1 MKKEKNISEIEHD
14 LIEHDS
20 TELMKQIEEAF
31 SGIWITT
38 KIEVSDKIYKAY
50 EEFLFDMP
58 SNDENIILE
67 KWNGIKVL
75 RRFFGRLLPDDYYIL
90 YKTRT
95 TLSGKEN
102 IMVLKKMSQP
112 NFEYRFTNLS
122 QWIKA
127 KETFFKDNDNT
138 DK

>member
-1 MKKEKNISEIEHD
+1 MKKEKNITET
-14 LIEHDS
+14 EHDS
-20 TELMKQIEEAF
+20 INHSIELMKQIEEAF

-75 RRFFGRLLPDDYYIL
+75 RRLFGRALPDDYYIL

-112 NFEYRFTNLS
+112 NFEYRFKNLS

>member
-58 SNDENIILE
+58 SNDDSIILE

-127 KETFFKDNDNT
+127 KDTFFKNNDNT
-138 DK
+138 DR